1 METLKSLL
9 IWAVLILV
17 LYATGEVIAAD
28 GWPAGGVFLLVVLV
42 FAAIVGGIHDLL
54 TAPFRNRRN
63 RSTD

>member
-1 METLKSLL
+1 METLKSLF

-42 FAAIVGGIHDLL
+42 FAALVSGISDLL
-54 TAPFRNRRN
+54 TLPFKK
-63 RSTD
+63 RSDG